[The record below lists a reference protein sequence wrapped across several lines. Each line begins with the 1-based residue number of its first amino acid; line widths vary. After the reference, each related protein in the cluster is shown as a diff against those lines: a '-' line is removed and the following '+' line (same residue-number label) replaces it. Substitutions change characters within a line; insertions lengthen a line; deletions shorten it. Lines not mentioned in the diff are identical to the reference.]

1 PAVDVRRADGRHHDR
16 PRGDRRARGLPGADP
31 SRRPRYRCH
40 RRRRRPPDPGGGG
53 DPRRPGQVA
62 GVAHASQRRPGN
74 GRRPEETAA
83 SRRGGP
89 HARQEAR
96 GDHPA
101 GAVGRLPVG
110 RVAPGRRRGGLKMAE
125 KTLKVTLKRSLIG
138 EKPKTRAT
146 AETLGR
152 RKIRQTVEHPDTPV
166 VRGMLHRLRPA
177 PGSKK
182 SKIRVGRGESGKRGK
197 TAGRGTKG
205 LKARGKLRPG
215 FEGGQTPLSMR
226 LPKLPG
232 FKNPN
237 KEYFAIVNLETLNQ
251 FD

>member
-1 PAVDVRRADGRHHDR
+1 MSDEREKLKLHH
-16 PRGDRRARGLPGADP
+16 
-31 SRRPRYRCH
+31 
-40 RRRRRPPDPGGGG
+40 
-53 DPRRPGQVA
+53 
-62 GVAHASQRRPGN
+62 
-74 GRRPEETAA
+74 
-83 SRRGGP
+83 
-89 HARQEAR
+89 
-96 GDHPA
+96 
-101 GAVGRLPVG
+101 
-110 RVAPGRRRGGLKMAE
+110 
-125 KTLKVTLKRSLIG
+125 
-138 EKPKTRAT
+138 
-146 AETLGR
+146 
-152 RKIRQTVEHPDTPV
+152 
-166 VRGMLHRLRPA
+166 LRPA

-251 FD
+251 FDAGTEVTPELLRERGLIRHRGRVKVLAEGEVDRALTVKAHAFSAKAKEKIEAAGGAAELIEG